1 MALPPQYR
9 LWRPY
14 IGGIRSDN
22 NGNAAINTIK
32 NAGVT
37 GWDNDFGDAEEDGC
51 KRGQMM
57 SEKNNNDEWG
67 GKKKKKLVITDN
79 LQTIVNGEILGERP
93 AGANED
99 DWDWYEVASFDIDG
113 GGEKGSCYNGEDLH
127 VV

>member
-14 IGGIRSDN
+14 IGGTRSDN
-22 NGNAAINTIK
+22 NDNGAINTIK

-37 GWDNDFGDAEEDGC
+37 GWNNDFGDAEEAGC

-67 GKKKKKLVITDN
+67 GGELREKKKKS
-79 LQTIVNGEILGERP
+79 
-93 AGANED
+93 
-99 DWDWYEVASFDIDG
+99 W
-113 GGEKGSCYNGEDLH
+113 
-127 VV
+127 